1 MNQKSSRH
9 GKHKDGN
16 VLLGAMVEPR
26 KKAIAIVTASVLA
39 GGGKPISQSDIVWR
53 GIENIAIGAG
63 VLNTSGDVTPDFV
76 DAVTIAEAA
85 VTHTNME
92 NRGTRGGKRGAK

>member
-1 MNQKSSRH
+1 MTQKTSRH

-39 GGGKPISQSDIVWR
+39 GDGKPISQSDIVWR
-53 GIENIAIGAG
+53 GIENLAIGAG
-63 VLNTSGDVTPDFV
+63 VLDSSGDVTPDFK

-85 VTHTNME
+85 VTHTNKV
-92 NRGTRGGKRGAK
+92 NRGTRGGKRGVQ

>member
-1 MNQKSSRH
+1 MNKTGSRH

-26 KKAIAIVTASVLA
+26 KKAIALVTASVIA
-39 GGGKPISQSDIVWR
+39 GSGKPLNLSEIIWI
-53 GIENIAIGAG
+53 GIENLAKGYG
-63 VLNTSGDVTPDFV
+63 VLDENGEVSSGYA

-85 VTHTNME
+85 VADTNRN
-92 NRGTRGGKRGAK
+92 NRGTRGGRRASK

>member
-1 MNQKSSRH
+1 MSTRH

-26 KKAIAIVTASVLA
+26 KKAIAIVTASVIAGKGEKLSQTEIIWEGIARLA
-39 GGGKPISQSDIVWR
+39 QSVGVIDER
-53 GIENIAIGAG
+53 GE
-63 VLNTSGDVTPDFV
+63 VMPQYV
-76 DAVTIAEAA
+76 DAVTLATAS
-85 VTHTNME
+85 VVSGNKG